1 MAEAAPRPTAESAR
15 FPAEDRAA
23 TSPQVAAVRACAKDW
38 RNTPLAERINL
49 VRRLAATLNVEA
61 ESLAALIAAEVGKP
75 IRFCRSELQH
85 CLDMLDAIARR
96 AKHADETIATNPAW
110 FARRRPH
117 GVVAAI
123 TPWNNPLYIPLGK
136 IVPAVVFGN
145 GVVWKPAPEA
155 RETSRSLLHCLGKA
169 GWPEGLIGLVEGGPR
184 EGEALMRE
192 RWRRR
197 GDDHWLP
204 RRRTRGAGYLRR
216 AAHSAP
222 GRAWWQQ
229 CRHRL
234 ARRRSR
240 CSRARRGGRRLRNG
254 GSALH
259 CQPPRHRAR

>member
-38 RNTPLAERINL
+38 RNTPLAERVNL

-61 ESLAALIAAEVGKP
+61 ESLAQLMAAEIGKP

-85 CLDMLDAIARR
+85 CVDMLDAIARR

-136 IVPAVVFGN
+136 IVPAMVFGN
-145 GVVWKPAPEA
+145 AVLWKPAPEA
-155 RETSRSLLHCLGKA
+155 RQISRSLLQCLGKA
-169 GWPEGLIGLVEGGPR
+169 GWPEGLIGLVEGGPH
-184 EGEALMRE
+184 EGEALMR
-192 RWRRR
+192 
-197 GDDHWLP
+197 DVAV
-204 RRRTRGAGYLRR
+204 GAVTITGSLAAGR
-216 AAHSAP
+216 AAQDICAE
-222 GRAWWQQ
+222 
-229 CRHRL
+229 RHIPL
-234 ARRRSR
+234 QAE
-240 CSRARRGGRRLRNG
+240 L
-254 GSALH
+254 
-259 CQPPRHRAR
+259 